1 MSEATLLETI
11 SERRPQLRASEQK
24 VAELILEDPVRAMDF
39 NMAGLSD
46 AAGVS
51 EPTVMRF
58 CSAIGFDGF
67 RSFKVALVQ
76 AVALGLPLT
85 ISAIH
90 LNDTSSDLA
99 EKVFS
104 HSISSLDRARRHL
117 DTSAI
122 EEAIELMAGASEL
135 IFVGAGASGI
145 VALDAQQKFP
155 LFGIPCQ
162 APQDYHQQ
170 FIAASMSTPRTV
182 TIVISNTGRTR
193 TMISVAKAAKD
204 AGGQVIAITGD
215 AGLLSE
221 LADIEI
227 RVSTFEDTD
236 FYTPSVSRLAG
247 LVVIDILATGVA
259 LRSGTEALHRVR
271 VMKQNLAQ
279 MRGSEAYIE
288 ADTDEHE

>member
-11 SERRPQLRASEQK
+11 SARRRFLRASEQK
-24 VAELILEDPVRAMDF
+24 VAELILVDPVRAIDF
-39 NMAGLSD
+39 NMAGLAD

-76 AVALGLPLT
+76 AIALGLPLT

-90 LNDTSSDLA
+90 LDDTSANLT

-104 HSISSLDRARRHL
+104 HAISSLDRARRL
-117 DTSAI
+117 LNSAAI
-122 EEAIELMAGASEL
+122 EDAIKMMAGASEL
-135 IFVGAGASGI
+135 IFAGAGASGI

-155 LFGIPCQ
+155 LFNKPCQ
-162 APQDYHQQ
+162 APQDFHQQ

-182 TIVISNTGRTR
+182 TIVISNTGSTS
-193 TMISVAKAAKD
+193 TMVSVAKAAKD
-204 AGGQVIAITGD
+204 AGGQVIAITGE

-221 LADIEI
+221 LADLEI

-247 LVVIDILATGVA
+247 LVIIDILATGVA
-259 LRSGTEALHRVR
+259 LRSGHETLDRVR
-271 VMKQNLAQ
+271 VMKRNLAE
-279 MRGSEAYIE
+279 MRGSQASLG
-288 ADTDEHE
+288 ADLD